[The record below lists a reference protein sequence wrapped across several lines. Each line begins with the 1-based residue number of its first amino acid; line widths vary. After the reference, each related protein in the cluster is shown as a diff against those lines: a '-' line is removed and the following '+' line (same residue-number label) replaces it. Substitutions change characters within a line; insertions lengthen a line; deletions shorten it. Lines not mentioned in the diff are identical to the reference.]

1 MSLDIASHPGR
12 TGTDELVPSRYAL
25 RVGEI
30 DVLVISDGV
39 LTAAARTLPNGR
51 VATSSE
57 QRIRFME
64 PSLRWRMQD
73 HAFGGERR
81 SHSSRPM
88 RPRRASPK
96 GTSERSS
103 TRLP

>member
-1 MSLDIASHPGR
+1 MSLDIALHPGR
-12 TGTDELVPSRYAL
+12 TGTDELIPSGYAL

-30 DVLVISDGV
+30 DVLVVSDGV

-73 HAFGGERR
+73 HAFACERR